1 MEELE
6 GVSNSQMDWR
16 RLSKDDDIED
26 SDVEMGNGDSPSKKA
41 SKKASKKESK
51 RKVEPVIGH
60 KAMAR
65 IRKETGQE
73 KDARRKA
80 HEEQRRE
87 LYPKHRRR

>member
-41 SKKASKKESK
+41 SKKESK

-60 KAMAR
+60 KAMTR

-80 HEEQRRE
+80 QEEQRRE